1 MGYKG
6 SINGQMEACVKK
18 RETGPG
24 KTQGPEDTETY
35 NLALL
40 HSAFMTEIQLV
51 SLFLSCES

>member
-6 SINGQMEACVKK
+6 SINGQMEACAKK

-24 KTQGPEDTETY
+24 KTQGPEDTGTY

-40 HSAFMTEIQLV
+40 HSTFMTEIQLV
-51 SLFLSCES
+51 SLFLSL